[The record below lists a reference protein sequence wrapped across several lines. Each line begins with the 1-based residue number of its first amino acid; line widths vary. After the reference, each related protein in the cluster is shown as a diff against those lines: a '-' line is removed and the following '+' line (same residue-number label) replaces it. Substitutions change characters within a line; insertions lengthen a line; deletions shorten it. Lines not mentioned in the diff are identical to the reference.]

1 MDSQDRKKPE
11 HEEIAAVEPHKGPFD
26 TFGVAIF
33 LVVLV
38 QLVVMVGLNIY
49 QKGRYQN
56 LSEQLSAH
64 QTTLASPEY
73 STLNTQLEE
82 VLAGQKVL
90 ESVLAEKVQWSKFY
104 TLLNGITPKNV
115 RITSAQLGAGG
126 SFRIDGQT
134 PTLTTLA
141 QALVAWQKGTAAAP
155 TPFASAEL
163 ASNSFGTEGTARV
176 VNFSI
181 TGTINMGSLQ

>member
-1 MDSQDRKKPE
+1 LDQQDRKKQ
-11 HEEIAAVEPHKGPFD
+11 EEIAAVEPHKSPFD

-56 LSEQLSAH
+56 LSEQLAAH
-64 QTTLASPEY
+64 QTTLASDQY

-82 VLAGQKVL
+82 VLAGQNALETALAGKVKWAQL
-90 ESVLAEKVQWSKFY
+90 Y
-104 TLLNGITPKNV
+104 TLLNAVTPKNV
-115 RITSAQLGAGG
+115 RVTSMQMGASGNY
-126 SFRIDGQT
+126 RIDGNT
-134 PTLTTLA
+134 PSMTTLA
-141 QALVAWQKGTAAAP
+141 QLLVAWQKGTAAAP
-155 TPFASAEL
+155 TPFASVEL
-163 ASNSFGTEGTARV
+163 ASNSFATEGGSRV

-181 TGTINMGSLQ
+181 TGTFNLGRLQ